1 MGYTRPHTIAAISA
15 ATENIEFLVVPCPP
29 YSPDLAPSDFW
40 LFAALKEHIKGINF
54 TRDEQ
59 VQAATGKWFKNS
71 LKISMVN
78 GV

>member
-1 MGYTRPHTIAAISA
+1 
-15 ATENIEFLVVPCPP
+15 
-29 YSPDLAPSDFW
+29 